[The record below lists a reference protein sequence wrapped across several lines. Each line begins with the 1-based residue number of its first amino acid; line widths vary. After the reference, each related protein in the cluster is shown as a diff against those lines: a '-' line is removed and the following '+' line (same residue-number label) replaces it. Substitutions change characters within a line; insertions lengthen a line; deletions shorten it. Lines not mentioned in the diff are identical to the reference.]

1 MQCNCSAAKM
11 IVCTLPRGLA
21 SDVIKSLYERVELI
35 NIQHD
40 TGRGIYSNHD
50 TVNPIW
56 QEIDMLSIIV
66 SPEHADH
73 AFCTLY
79 ELTQM
84 HINHDRYIYQIH
96 LPYATHFELPKLE
109 SHLLQ

>member
-1 MQCNCSAAKM
+1 MQCECSSAKM

-21 SDVIKSLYERVELI
+21 SEVIKALYERVELI
-35 NIQHD
+35 NVQHD

-50 TVNPIW
+50 IVHPTW

-73 AFCTLY
+73 AFLTLY

-84 HINHDRYIYQIH
+84 HMNHDRYIYQVH
-96 LPYATHFELPKLE
+96 LPYATHFELPKLGF
-109 SHLLQ
+109 HPL

>member
-1 MQCNCSAAKM
+1 MKCDCAPAKM

-21 SDVIKSLYERVELI
+21 SEVLKTLYERVELI

-50 TVNPIW
+50 IEHPVW

-66 SPEHADH
+66 SPEHVEN
-73 AFCTLY
+73 AFLTLY

-84 HINHDRYIYQIH
+84 HMNHDRYIYQVH
-96 LPYATHFELPKLE
+96 LPYATPFALPNLE
-109 SHLLQ
+109 NF